1 MAATT
6 PPNPAPSPTP
16 APATGAPLVEL
27 IGITMSFGDD
37 AEEGKTKV
45 LDDINLTVHERDV
58 MALLGPS
65 GCGKSTIMR
74 ILSGLIR
81 PSGGTVKYRGQPLHG
96 VNPGVAMV
104 FQNFAL
110 FPWLSVRDNILLGL
124 ENSTYSQDER
134 AQLFQ
139 KAIEMVGLDGYS
151 DVLPKELSG
160 GMKQRVG
167 IARALIME
175 PQILCMDE
183 PFSALDV
190 LTGETL
196 RNEIGRIANDP
207 GAGFK
212 SLVIVTHN
220 IAEAVY
226 LARQIVVL
234 AAHPGRVEKIVANPL
249 PYPRDPATPAF
260 QQLVAQIHAILTNSV
275 LHDEPS
281 VTEPEIVTPENPEEE
296 VYAPIPNVNIGEIT
310 GLVQMLKLEPESIFA
325 MATRLKKDFGTFL
338 SVIKAAEL
346 IDLVETPGQSVRLT
360 KHGLEFQKAD
370 LKGRKKMIHDLLLNL
385 KIFRHLLD
393 KIEQSEAGE
402 ITEEGVIVD
411 LVQHFPT
418 ERPKVLFKTIVG
430 WARYAELFSF
440 DPRKAVLRKFEKE
453 YLGKPPPSRLKA
465 TA

>member
-1 MAATT
+1 MPTTTTAPAAT
-6 PPNPAPSPTP
+6 
-16 APATGAPLVEL
+16 PLVEL
-27 IGITMSFGDD
+27 IGVNMSFGEPGGD
-37 AEEGKTKV
+37 KMKV
-45 LDDINLTVHERDV
+45 LDDINLAVEEHDV
-58 MALLGPS
+58 LALLGPS

-74 ILSGLIR
+74 IMSGLIR
-81 PSGGTVKYRGQPLHG
+81 PTSGEVKFRGEPMPG
-96 VNPGVAMV
+96 INPGVAMV

-110 FPWLSVRDNILLGL
+110 FPWLTVRENILLGL
-124 ENSTYSQDER
+124 ENSAYSPDER

-139 KAIEMVGLDGYS
+139 KSIEMVGLDGYG

-196 RNEIGRIANDP
+196 RNEIGRIATDP
-207 GAGFK
+207 AAGFK

-226 LARQIVVL
+226 LARHIVVL
-234 AAHPGRVEKIVANPL
+234 AAHPGRIQKIVPNTL
-249 PYPRDPATPAF
+249 PYPRDPSTPAF

-281 VTEPEIVTPENPEEE
+281 VAEPEIVTPENVEEE
-296 VYAPIPNVNIGEIT
+296 TYVPLPHVSLGEVM
-310 GLVQMLKLEPESIFA
+310 GLVDQLKPEPESIYSL
-325 MATRLKKDFGTFL
+325 ATRLKKDFSTFL

-346 IDLVETPGQSVRLT
+346 VGVAETPGQAVKLT
-360 KHGLEFQKAD
+360 KKGIEFK
-370 LKGRKKMIHDLLLNL
+370 KGDTKQRKKMMHDLLLDL

-393 KIEQSEAGE
+393 KIEASDEKE
-402 ITEEGVIVD
+402 ITEETVLAD
-411 LVQHFPT
+411 LVGHFPN

-440 DPRKAVLRKFEKE
+440 DQHKAVLKKFEKE
-453 YLGKPPPSRLKA
+453 YLGKPPASRLK
-465 TA
+465 TEG

>member
-1 MAATT
+1 MPTTTT
-6 PPNPAPSPTP
+6 PPI
-16 APATGAPLVEL
+16 VEL
-27 IGITMSFGDD
+27 SGIDMTFGENTGD
-37 AEEGKTKV
+37 KMKV
-45 LDDINLTVHERDV
+45 LDDINLTVEENDV

-74 ILSGLIR
+74 ILSGLIQ
-81 PSGGTVKYRGQPLHG
+81 PTSGVVKYRGEPLTG

-110 FPWLSVRDNILLGL
+110 FPWLTVRENILLGL
-124 ENSTYSQDER
+124 ENSKYSPDER

-139 KAIEMVGLDGYS
+139 KSIEMVGLDGYG

-196 RNEIGRIANDP
+196 RNEIGRIAMDP
-207 GAGFK
+207 AAGFK
-212 SLVIVTHN
+212 SLILVTHN

-226 LARQIVVL
+226 LARNIVVL
-234 AAHPGRVEKIVANPL
+234 AAHPGRVQKIVHNPL
-249 PYPRDPATPAF
+249 PYPRDASTPAF

-281 VTEPEIVTPENPEEE
+281 VAEPEIVTPEAAEEE
-296 VYAPIPNVNIGEIT
+296 AYAPLPNVNLGEVM
-310 GLVQMLKLEPESIFA
+310 GLVQMLHPEPESIFA
-325 MATRLKKDFGTFL
+325 LATRLKKDFSTFL

-346 IDLVETPGQSVRLT
+346 IDLVETPGQTVRLT
-360 KHGLEFQKAD
+360 KAGITFQKAD
-370 LKGRKKMIHDLLLNL
+370 PKQRKKMMHDLLLEL
-385 KIFRHLLD
+385 KIFRHILD
-393 KIEQSEAGE
+393 KIEQSEQKE
-402 ITEEGVIVD
+402 ITEEALLAD
-411 LVQHFPT
+411 LVQFFPN
-418 ERPKVLFKTIVG
+418 ERPKVLFKTLIG
-430 WARYAELFSF
+430 WARYAELLS
-440 DPRKAVLRKFEKE
+440 
-453 YLGKPPPSRLKA
+453 Y
-465 TA
+465 